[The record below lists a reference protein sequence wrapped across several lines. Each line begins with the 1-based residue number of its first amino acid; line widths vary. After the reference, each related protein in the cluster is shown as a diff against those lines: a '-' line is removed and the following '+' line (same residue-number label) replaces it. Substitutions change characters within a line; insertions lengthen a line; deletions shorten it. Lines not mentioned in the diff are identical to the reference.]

1 MIIPMKQTQFLMNLI
16 LPLKESQRTK
26 KPLDLF
32 VKRLVWAL
40 LDMSGRGRIQTPTF
54 RKSNTRVLGHPGPQF
69 FYIFLNYYL
78 NSFLS

>member
-32 VKRLVWAL
+32 VKRLVWAV
-40 LDMSGRGRIQTPTF
+40 LDISGRGRTQTPTF
-54 RKSNTRVLGHPGPQF
+54 RKSKHKSVGASRTAILLHF
-69 FYIFLNYYL
+69 
-78 NSFLS
+78 S